1 VLRLLEEAGSEEI
14 PVVLNT
20 LQAQFPAYQ
29 PEELLSVAE
38 EAIGG
43 LRKLGLVAFSRD
55 YGVAGLHYVQLP
67 DDQPK
72 GSTSLQQLSTYD
84 EARKAWKWA
93 DLPGDSEPISLIL
106 TEQGT
111 RALTE

>member
-55 YGVAGLHYVQLP
+55 YGVAGLHYVQIP
-67 DDQPK
+67 DQDLK
-72 GSTSLQQLSTYD
+72 GGRLIRHFSVYD
-84 EARKAWKWA
+84 EDRGAWTWGN
-93 DLPGDSEPISLIL
+93 LSGNSEPISLIL
-106 TEQGT
+106 TAQGT